1 MAGRPTS
8 ATLAIATKDLK
19 ERIRDRSAFILG
31 IVAPLALALIFNA
44 ILGDLDTG
52 SFDLRYGVVDED
64 GGQVA
69 SQLVAI
75 LDSLEEEGIASIQSL
90 TLSEGETLVEAGD
103 LSATFVIPAGFSTAV
118 EAGQAAALRVIGNVD
133 APTGTAIARSIAEGF
148 ASGIHS
154 VQLSV
159 ATALATGVIDVAR
172 IEEVIQQAATATEP
186 VAVGE
191 IEAATR
197 ELDLPTFFIVGMA
210 VFFVFFTV
218 QFGVTSLLEEQK
230 NGTLTRLLAA
240 PINRNSILAGKAL
253 VSVVLGLVS
262 MAVLAVASTVIMGA
276 DWGNPLG
283 VAILTVAVVFS
294 AIGIMAVVAAFSKT
308 AEQAGNLQSIIAVG
322 LGMLGGIFFPAALG
336 EGIIGA
342 LSYISPHRWYTSGL
356 SELAGGSLADIT
368 PSVLALLAFGFV
380 TTTIALPRL
389 RRSLTT

>member
-1 MAGRPTS
+1 MGERRSS
-8 ATLAIATKDLK
+8 ATMAIAAKDLK
-19 ERIRDRSAFILG
+19 ERIRDRSALILG

-75 LDSLEEEGIASIQSL
+75 LDSLEEEGIASI
-90 TLSEGETLVEAGD
+90 ETLTMSDAETMVEDGD

-118 EAGQAAALRVIGNVD
+118 TAGQTANLRVIGNVD

-154 VQLSV
+154 VQLST
-159 ATALATGVIDVAR
+159 ATALSTGAVDLSE
-172 IEEVIQQAATATEP
+172 IEQVIQQAATTAEP
-186 VAVGE
+186 VEVGE

-218 QFGVTSLLEEQK
+218 QFGVTSLLDERT

-240 PINRNSILAGKAL
+240 PINRNSILAGKAI

-262 MAVLAVASTVIMGA
+262 MAVLAVASTLIMGA
-276 DWGNPLG
+276 DWGNPIG
-283 VAILTVAVVFS
+283 VTILTVAVVFS
-294 AIGIMAVVAAFSKT
+294 AIGIMAIVAAFSKT
-308 AEQAGNLQSIIAVG
+308 AEQAGNLQSIFAVG
-322 LGMLGGIFFPAALG
+322 LGMLGGVFFPAALG

-356 SELAGGSLADIT
+356 SELAGGTLADIT

-380 TTTIALPRL
+380 TTAIALPRL